1 LAGLEQVGAA
11 GHLTICHGGSPA
23 VQLWIADI
31 DQLGDGLIQ
40 AGQITAAERD
50 TFLRLNHDLSFVGNY
65 PLLITAWGKKPDP
78 PG

>member
-1 LAGLEQVGAA
+1 VDEEMTASAETDQGYLL
-11 GHLTICHGGSPA
+11 
-23 VQLWIADI
+23 

-65 PLLITAWGKKPDP
+65 PLLITAWGKKPNP